1 MRDLILLFQGLEQEK
16 SQFIISCILLAMCY
30 SSYWFLSHEEKFL
43 NLLSKSE
50 KGSWLRVSII
60 RITGFIF
67 MGAIPLLIIT
77 WSGNIP
83 LSETGIGF
91 SWDPIAWQW
100 LLVLTPLIIVINL
113 FSSRKQSNLKQYPQ
127 IRETHWTIKTF
138 VVEYA
143 GWAIYLLGYEYLF
156 RGIFLFGAATLIGNA
171 PAIALNASV
180 YSLAHIPKGWEETLG
195 ALILGFF
202 ISYITLLTGTI
213 WCALVLHILI
223 AWSNSIFSFLA
234 HPDIKYDSG
243 K

>member
-1 MRDLILLFQGLEQEK
+1 M
-16 SQFIISCILLAMCY
+16 
-30 SSYWFLSHEEKFL
+30 
-43 NLLSKSE
+43 
-50 KGSWLRVSII
+50 
-60 RITGFIF
+60 
-67 MGAIPLLIIT
+67 
-77 WSGNIP
+77 
-83 LSETGIGF
+83 
-91 SWDPIAWQW
+91 
-100 LLVLTPLIIVINL
+100 VLTPLIIVINF